1 MAEASTPFAGWRFT
15 GVLRTYQRQVLE
27 RLAPG
32 SEDALHIV
40 APPGSGKTLLGLL
53 LAMREG
59 GRTLVLAPSTTI
71 REQWAR
77 QAAELAPDPTDV
89 STDPLRIAALTAL
102 TYQAVSVTG
111 DGSPF
116 ESLAR
121 ARWAEEL
128 VTAGRDQASAE
139 TWLAALAVDNPRQYR
154 SGLARRVVRLR
165 RRLAR
170 ERPETIAQVLH
181 PNAVAL
187 LDRIV
192 DADVDTVVLDEC
204 HHLLDHWAL
213 VVAYL
218 VGAIRGR
225 GGRGVVIG
233 LTGTLPDVADGPEYE
248 NYTQLLGEVDF
259 EVPTPAVVKEGHLA
273 PYRDHVWFTEPVPA
287 EAAFIRQ
294 HGDRLT
300 ELLAQVLSTPDG
312 IRYLEERLQP
322 TDPSA
327 PDPSPPDRETAHQP
341 SPSAEALERALSE
354 DLPLTRSCGVVLRA
368 LAPGHPLCAILP
380 PALFERCTTDDLLTV
395 LARFALTR
403 LLPDPAARPQWLFVK
418 RALADFGLLLTD
430 RGLRRGRDPIETTL
444 AFSEAKDRA
453 AVDILRLELGGS
465 DGALVR
471 AAIVT
476 DFVEHGNS
484 RGLVGERAAGALRV
498 YELVV
503 SDPVTAA
510 LSPVL
515 LTADRI
521 RVPAGSAEAF
531 AAAIA
536 EDVGAAVRVQDG
548 VGPWRDLDA
557 PGVGSGRIVAA
568 VSALITGG
576 AVRLL
581 VGTRGLLGEGWDCPA
596 VNTLIDLTT
605 VTTATGT
612 PQLRGRTL
620 RLDPAWTEKVA
631 HNWSVT
637 CLIPADVALDD
648 ATEHRRLVR
657 RQGRLLGLSADDD
670 PEGRIVRGLGNAL
683 GRGARELLAGVL
695 GKDPRASIG
704 ALQEQVRADL
714 RPRSLTRTQWRIGE
728 PYRSEEREVLAVRR
742 SSAVALIPTGR
753 ILATAIPGAAL
764 SALGVGA
771 VMSAA
776 VTGLVPIDP
785 VGALVAFGCA
795 GVALVLGGA
804 IRPLTA
810 ARRRRADPAG
820 MFRGAAIAVART
832 LADAGRIPPIDET
845 AITVAA
851 DGDRMRIELAGSG
864 RRLVA
869 EAVEELF
876 APPVS
881 PRFLLRTDRA
891 DVGRSASLVAM
902 IASLQ
907 ARDLRRATLLAVPR
921 MIARR
926 RTDAETF
933 ARHWR
938 EQVGAGQL
946 IELEGSRGLALLAV
960 ARRTPRV
967 LDSAEPRTT
976 LWG

>member
-1 MAEASTPFAGWRFT
+1 MAEASAPFAGWRFT
-15 GVLRTYQRQVLE
+15 GVLRTYQQQVLE

-77 QAAELAPDPTDV
+77 QAAELAPDPSLV
-89 STDPLRIAALTAL
+89 STDPLRIAELTAL

-128 VTAGRDQASAE
+128 VAAGRDQASAE

-154 SGLARRVVRLR
+154 AGLGRRVVRIR

-170 ERPETIAQVLH
+170 ERPETIARVLH

-187 LDRIV
+187 LDRVV
-192 DADVDTVVLDEC
+192 DAGVDTVVLDEC

-218 VGAIRGR
+218 VGEIRGR

-233 LTGTLPDVADGPEYE
+233 LTGTLPDAADGREYE
-248 NYTQLLGEVDF
+248 NYTQLLGDVDF

-322 TDPSA
+322 ADPSA
-327 PDPSPPDRETAHQP
+327 PAPSPQHHAITDPP
-341 SPSAEALERALSE
+341 SPSAEALERALSD

-368 LAPGHPLCAILP
+368 LVPQHPLCAILP

-430 RGLRRGRDPIETTL
+430 RGLRRGRDPVETTL
-444 AFSEAKDRA
+444 AFSEAKDHA
-453 AVDILRLELGGS
+453 AVDILRLELGAS
-465 DGALVR
+465 DGARVR

-476 DFVEHGNS
+476 DFVEHGNN
-484 RGLVGERAAGALRV
+484 RGLVGEGAAGALRV
-498 YELVV
+498 YERVV
-503 SDPVTAA
+503 CDPVTAA

-521 RVPAGSAEAF
+521 RVPAASAAAF

-536 EDVGAAVRVQDG
+536 EDVGSAVRVRDG

-568 VSALITGG
+568 VSALITAG

-581 VGTRGLLGEGWDCPA
+581 VGTRGCSA
-596 VNTLIDLTT
+596 R
-605 VTTATGT
+605 AGT
-612 PQLRGRTL
+612 
-620 RLDPAWTEKVA
+620 
-631 HNWSVT
+631 
-637 CLIPADVALDD
+637 
-648 ATEHRRLVR
+648 
-657 RQGRLLGLSADDD
+657 
-670 PEGRIVRGLGNAL
+670 
-683 GRGARELLAGVL
+683 
-695 GKDPRASIG
+695 
-704 ALQEQVRADL
+704 
-714 RPRSLTRTQWRIGE
+714 
-728 PYRSEEREVLAVRR
+728 
-742 SSAVALIPTGR
+742 
-753 ILATAIPGAAL
+753 
-764 SALGVGA
+764 
-771 VMSAA
+771 
-776 VTGLVPIDP
+776 
-785 VGALVAFGCA
+785 
-795 GVALVLGGA
+795 
-804 IRPLTA
+804 
-810 ARRRRADPAG
+810 
-820 MFRGAAIAVART
+820 
-832 LADAGRIPPIDET
+832 
-845 AITVAA
+845 
-851 DGDRMRIELAGSG
+851 
-864 RRLVA
+864 
-869 EAVEELF
+869 
-876 APPVS
+876 APP
-881 PRFLLRTDRA
+881 
-891 DVGRSASLVAM
+891 
-902 IASLQ
+902 
-907 ARDLRRATLLAVPR
+907 
-921 MIARR
+921 
-926 RTDAETF
+926 
-933 ARHWR
+933 
-938 EQVGAGQL
+938 
-946 IELEGSRGLALLAV
+946 
-960 ARRTPRV
+960 
-967 LDSAEPRTT
+967 
-976 LWG
+976 

>member
-1 MAEASTPFAGWRFT
+1 MAGASASFVGWRFS
-15 GVLRTYQRQVLE
+15 GVLRTYQRQVLD
-27 RLAPG
+27 RLTPG
-32 SEDALHIV
+32 SEDAWHIV

-77 QAAELAPDPTDV
+77 QAAELAPDPAAV
-89 STDPLRIAALTAL
+89 STDPQRIAELTVL

-121 ARWAEEL
+121 ARWTEEL
-128 VTAGRDQASAE
+128 VAAGRDQAAAE
-139 TWLAALAVDNPRQYR
+139 TWLAWLAVDNPRQYR
-154 SGLARRVVRLR
+154 TGLARRVVRIR

-170 ERPETIAQVLH
+170 ERPEAIAQVLH

-187 LDRIV
+187 LDRVV
-192 DADVDTVVLDEC
+192 DAGVDTVVLDEC

-218 VGAIRGR
+218 VGTIRAR

-233 LTGTLPDVADGPEYE
+233 LTATLPDVADGPEYE
-248 NYTQLLGEVDF
+248 NYTQLLGDVDF

-287 EAAFIRQ
+287 EAAFIRE
-294 HGDRLT
+294 HGARLAD
-300 ELLAQVLSTPDG
+300 LLAQVLSTPDG

-322 TDPSA
+322 A
-327 PDPSPPDRETAHQP
+327 APSPESGDPGHP
-341 SPSAEALERALSE
+341 SVEALERALSD

-368 LAPGHPLCAILP
+368 LAPQHPLCAILP
-380 PALFERCTTDDLLTV
+380 PTLFERCTTDDLLTV

-403 LLPDPAARPQWLFVK
+403 LLPDPQARPQWLFMK

-430 RGLRRGRDPIETTL
+430 RGLRRGRDPVETTL

-453 AVDILRLELGGS
+453 AVDILHLELDGP
-465 DGALVR
+465 DGARVR

-503 SDPVTAA
+503 NDPATAA

-521 RVPAGSAEAF
+521 RVPASSAAAF
-531 AAAIA
+531 AAAIGD
-536 EDVGAAVRVQDG
+536 DVGAPVRVRDG
-548 VGPWRDLDA
+548 VGPWRDLEA

-568 VSALITGG
+568 VSALITAG
-576 AVRLL
+576 AVRLA

-620 RLDPAWTEKVA
+620 RLDPSWAEKVA

-657 RQGRLLGLSADDD
+657 RQGRLLGLSADDAA
-670 PEGRIVRGLGNAL
+670 EGRIVRGLGNAL
-683 GRGARELLAGVL
+683 GRTARGLLARVL
-695 GKDPRASIG
+695 AKDPGTSIG
-704 ALQEQVRADL
+704 ALQAQVRADL
-714 RPRSLTRTQWRIGE
+714 RPRSLTREQWRIGE

-742 SSAVALIPTGR
+742 TSAVAMIPTGR
-753 ILATAIPGAAL
+753 ILAAAAPWATL
-764 SALGVGA
+764 SVLGGSA
-771 VMSAA
+771 VMTAA
-776 VTGLVPIDP
+776 VAGLVPVDP
-785 VGALVAFGCA
+785 VGTLVAFGCA

-820 MFRGAAIAVART
+820 TFRGAAIAVART
-832 LADAGRIPPIDET
+832 LADAGRIPPIDDT
-845 AITVAA
+845 AITVSA
-851 DGDRMRIELAGSG
+851 DGDRMRIELAGPG

-891 DVGRSASLVAM
+891 DVGRSGSVMAVV
-902 IASLQ
+902 ASLQ

-926 RTDAETF
+926 RADAEVF

-938 EQVGAGQL
+938 DQVGSARL
-946 IELEGSRGLALLAV
+946 IELEGARGLALLAV
-960 ARRTPRV
+960 ARSAPRV
-967 LDSAEPRTT
+967 LDAAEPRTT